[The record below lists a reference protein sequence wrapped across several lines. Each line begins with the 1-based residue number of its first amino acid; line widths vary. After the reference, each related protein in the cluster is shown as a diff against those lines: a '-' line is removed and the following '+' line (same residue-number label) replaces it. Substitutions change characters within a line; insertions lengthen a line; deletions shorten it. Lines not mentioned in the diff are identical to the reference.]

1 MSKIKAA
8 AKRCEADYLVTSD
21 AHLIQKANVA
31 AYVPSDKAKLLLAM
45 S

>member
-1 MSKIKAA
+1 MSMVLAA
-8 AKRCEADYLVTSD
+8 AKRCEADYPVTSD

-31 AYVPSDKAKLLLAM
+31 AYVPSDMAKLLLAM

>member
-1 MSKIKAA
+1 MSEIKAA

-31 AYVPSDKAKLLLAM
+31 AYVPSNMAKLLLAM